1 MMLPK
6 RVTGIQQANQIF
18 FASFKGGAHNPLCP
32 KLLPNGFFCLLSLR
46 RKNAMHIF
54 IDKVFFRTPISLQKS
69 MRKPNRSPRQP
80 NSTAK
85 PSKKRTGKQPI
96 RKLAISDDLGVLFS
110 HGQENDTP
118 HSFASALATGIPAT
132 TLAEILTEKEELPTT
147 AQSLQAAIKNSP
159 PPQDRIDLHGC
170 TASEAETKTENFL
183 ARARRNHLKTV
194 MVITGK
200 GLHSPEGSVLK
211 DIIETRLKIM
221 KNDGLILA
229 YLWEKKSLEKSGALL
244 VYLP

>member
-1 MMLPK
+1 
-6 RVTGIQQANQIF
+6 
-18 FASFKGGAHNPLCP
+18 
-32 KLLPNGFFCLLSLR
+32 
-46 RKNAMHIF
+46 
-54 IDKVFFRTPISLQKS
+54 
-69 MRKPNRSPRQP
+69 MRKPNRSPRQAEP
-80 NSTAK
+80 VVRG
-85 PSKKRTGKQPI
+85 SKKKTGKPPF
-96 RKLAISDDLGVLFS
+96 RKLTASDDLGILFS
-110 HGQENDTP
+110 HDREDDLP
-118 HSFASALATGIPAT
+118 DSFTDALANGIPAT
-132 TLAEILTEKEELPTT
+132 ILAEILTEKEELPTP
-147 AQSLQAAIKNSP
+147 AQSLQAAIRNSP

-211 DIIETRLKIM
+211 DIIETQLKIM
-221 KNDGLILA
+221 KNNGLILA